1 MLGASVAAE
10 RSQPCLYCKRTES
23 GRSRCHGSK
32 SDRKD
37 PSNALNYY
45 NLTIALDQ
53 TGTLRE
59 ERVALHDTLQRD
71 ASYTP
76 THNQM
81 GLLNMKE
88 VQQAAGRKRIGE
100 GDFFGRALCRS
111 KNNLG
116 VLMRNKGD
124 GVRAE
129 ALFRQT
135 ITERPG
141 YAQAMTNLGSLLA
154 SEGQMAEADDLLSK
168 VIESNLANVA
178 ALSEEA
184 MLLMETDQKPEA
196 IADFRTAV
204 NASPQ
209 SATMHVDLG
218 IALADTADHDGARC
232 GLPQRHV
239 HPAKAA
245 AIVCRPRTCGSYSG

>member
-1 MLGASVAAE
+1 M
-10 RSQPCLYCKRTES
+10 
-23 GRSRCHGSK
+23 
-32 SDRKD
+32 
-37 PSNALNYY
+37 NYY

-154 SEGQMAEADDLLSK
+154 SEGQMAEADDLFSK

-178 ALSEEA
+178 ALSEG
-184 MLLMETDQKPEA
+184 
-196 IADFRTAV
+196 
-204 NASPQ
+204 NAPN
-209 SATMHVDLG
+209 G
-218 IALADTADHDGARC
+218 DGSKAGGDCRLPNSGECISSECDDAR
-232 GLPQRHV
+232 G
-239 HPAKAA
+239 
-245 AIVCRPRTCGSYSG
+245 PRNSSSGYSGP